1 MGSDIYLAIVQIIII
16 NLVLSGDNA
25 VVIALACRNLPPKQQ
40 NLGILWGTLGAV
52 VLRILLTAI
61 AAVLLT
67 MSYIQFF
74 GGLLLLYIGIKL
86 LKPEDEGENIEAGD
100 SLIAAVKTIIFA
112 DLVMSLDNVLAVAAA
127 AGGNLYLLIFGIAL
141 SIPIVVFCSKL
152 MITLMDRWP
161 IIIYIGAGV
170 IGHVAGEMLV
180 SDKSPIIQNF
190 VHSFPV
196 VHTVMPWLMV
206 AVVLGV
212 GYWMNKKAAK
222 HKKIDDEGVSVGG

>member
-112 DLVMSLDNVLAVAAA
+112 DLVMSLDNVLAVAA
-127 AGGNLYLLIFGIAL
+127 
-141 SIPIVVFCSKL
+141 
-152 MITLMDRWP
+152 
-161 IIIYIGAGV
+161 
-170 IGHVAGEMLV
+170 
-180 SDKSPIIQNF
+180 
-190 VHSFPV
+190 
-196 VHTVMPWLMV
+196 
-206 AVVLGV
+206 
-212 GYWMNKKAAK
+212 
-222 HKKIDDEGVSVGG
+222 